1 VAGTISRDYQGIQK
15 VVQQMI
21 IQERKLRKVGN
32 SVVVAL
38 SKDLLESIGVKE
50 TDTVYVDEDK
60 LKEIIVKKEEKDEHQ
75 KGLEM
80 AMAKSVQKHDK
91 LYKSLVTK

>member
-1 VAGTISRDYQGIQK
+1 
-15 VVQQMI
+15 MI

>member
-1 VAGTISRDYQGIQK
+1 MT
-15 VVQQMI
+15 
-21 IQERKLRKVGN
+21 IQERKLRKVGD

-38 SKDLLESIGVKE
+38 PKDLLESIGVKE

-80 AMAKSVQKHDK
+80 AMAKSRQKHDK